1 MVFVHVF
8 LNKPLQFFFVV
19 WTEDNSSCSIGSV
32 FMPTELARWSKEL
45 ILAGLSDAY
54 IIFLIESKYFGS
66 EITY

>member
-1 MVFVHVF
+1 
-8 LNKPLQFFFVV
+8 
-19 WTEDNSSCSIGSV
+19 
-32 FMPTELARWSKEL
+32 MPTELARWSKEL